1 MVFFASVRPIQARQ
15 FDARTTVHYC
25 VSIHGI
31 DFTRLRAYAPPSHLR
46 RASIEC
52 SAPVALHVSCCG
64 QPIQYTCVIYA
75 LQTSMGAFQ

>member
-15 FDARTTVHYC
+15 FDARTTVLCIYPRHRFYAA
-25 VSIHGI
+25 SS
-31 DFTRLRAYAPPSHLR
+31 LRAPLPFAKG
-46 RASIEC
+46 IEC